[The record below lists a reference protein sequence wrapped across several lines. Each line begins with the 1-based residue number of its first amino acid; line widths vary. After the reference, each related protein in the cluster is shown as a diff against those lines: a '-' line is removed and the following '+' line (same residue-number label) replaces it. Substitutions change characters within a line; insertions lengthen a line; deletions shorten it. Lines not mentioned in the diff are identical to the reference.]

1 MKEETVVMCAECRK
15 SLPETVRLPPN
26 YDGGATVVTARHREL
41 VLKHCEICG
50 KLIIITRKIEELA
63 R

>member
-1 MKEETVVMCAECRK
+1 MCAECRK
-15 SLPETVRLPPN
+15 NLPETVRFPPI
-26 YDGGATVVTARHREL
+26 YDGGSTVVETQHREL
-41 VLKHCEICG
+41 VLKHCENCG